1 MRFGNN
7 TFIPIA
13 SRPETFRREI
23 YAQDTNNSESLLY
36 RGLVSHT
43 FTETKE
49 REVVANADA
58 AMLQLN
64 VTMANLQKEKEQN
77 KFVP

>member
-1 MRFGNN
+1 M
-7 TFIPIA
+7 
-13 SRPETFRREI
+13 SQPETFRREV
-23 YAQDTNNSESLLY
+23 YAQDMDKHEGLMY

-43 FTETKE
+43 FAETKE
-49 REVVANADA
+49 REVVAQADA

>member
-1 MRFGNN
+1 MDKHEG
-7 TFIPIA
+7 
-13 SRPETFRREI
+13 
-23 YAQDTNNSESLLY
+23 LMY

-43 FTETKE
+43 FAETKE
-49 REVVANADA
+49 REVVAQADA